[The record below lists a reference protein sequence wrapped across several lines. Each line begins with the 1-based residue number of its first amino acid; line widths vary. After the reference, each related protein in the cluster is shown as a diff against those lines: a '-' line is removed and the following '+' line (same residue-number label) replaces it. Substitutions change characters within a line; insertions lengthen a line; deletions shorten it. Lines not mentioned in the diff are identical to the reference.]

1 MTGQSPVEEDTTL
14 PGRFRH
20 TQVNAFMSRR
30 GNRHL
35 VMALMLALVILL
47 TTWPEDAEDRVY
59 EGELWGDLEAEG
71 YIWGEQK
78 AEYDYVSFWL
88 GDMTVNVTNVSA
100 VWLSD
105 PPFGERINSTV
116 ECHNRSL
123 TIVSRSDDF
132 GWYAGYCWDI
142 DMRCVYSDFNGT
154 FVDKT
159 DSYFPD
165 YNVSWMEGHA
175 SVRHNDS
182 LDADIALYGCNI
194 TIDGVVYE
202 SASYVRVVSG
212 DNVQVS
218 VRGAGSV
225 YFVSPMFPH
234 INGTLRM
241 ENFKHVENGHSDR
254 YQQLVI
260 KGKDIALRTV
270 NPSDSG
276 SGGGPFG
283 GTFYSPWEV
292 EVSASQDASID
303 IFEAFKLPIYAELV
317 VIATIAVLAIGI
329 LKRPCRPAIGPAP
342 SALGRSEGVVRPPDA
357 RP

>member
-1 MTGQSPVEEDTTL
+1 
-14 PGRFRH
+14 
-20 TQVNAFMSRR
+20 MSRR

-35 VMALMLALVILL
+35 VMALVLALAILL
-47 TTWPEDAEDRVY
+47 TSWPEGAKGRVY

-78 AEYDYVSFWL
+78 AEHDYVSFWL
-88 GDMTVNVTNVSA
+88 GDMTVNVTNVSV

-105 PPFGERINSTV
+105 PPFGERINNTV

-123 TIVSRSDDF
+123 TIVSRPDDF
-132 GWYAGYCWDI
+132 GFFTGNCWDI

-165 YNVSWMEGHA
+165 YNVSWLEGHA
-175 SVRHNDS
+175 SVRHDGS
-182 LDADIALYGCNI
+182 IEWDIELYGCNVI
-194 TIDGVVYE
+194 IDGVVYE
-202 SASYVRVVSG
+202 SASYVRVG
-212 DNVQVS
+212 DGERAEVT
-218 VRGAGSV
+218 VRGAGDI
-225 YFVSPMFPH
+225 YFVSPLFPH

-241 ENFKHVENGHSDR
+241 ENFEHVEDGHSDR

-270 NPSDSG
+270 NPSESG

-283 GTFYSPWEV
+283 GTFYIPWAV
-292 EVSASQDASID
+292 EISASQDASID
-303 IFEAFKLPIYAELV
+303 IVETFKLPIYAELV
-317 VIATIAVLAIGI
+317 VITVIAILAIGI
-329 LKRPCRPAIGPAP
+329 LIRFRKLAIGSAP
-342 SALGRSEGVVRPPDA
+342 TALGGRAEGVRPPDTQ
-357 RP
+357 P